1 MHQVNQIVIN
11 ILLYFD
17 MLGSSVY
24 FSETIN
30 KIIFLLHYSTHF
42 FLDADKEKRCC
53 FQDPACGV
61 IRVKKPKRTI
71 IYRFLFLFLSLKMME
86 DADQVLVKVLS

>member
-1 MHQVNQIVIN
+1 MIN

-30 KIIFLLHYSTHF
+30 KIIFLLHYSAHF
-42 FLDADKEKRCC
+42 FLDAEKEKRCC

-61 IRVKKPKRTI
+61 IRVKKNQKE
-71 IYRFLFLFLSLKMME
+71 LSYTDFFFSSSL
-86 DADQVLVKVLS
+86 

>member
-1 MHQVNQIVIN
+1 MIN

-71 IYRFLFLFLSLKMME
+71 ICRFLFLFLSLKMME

>member
-1 MHQVNQIVIN
+1 MIN

-30 KIIFLLHYSTHF
+30 KIIFLLHYSAHF
-42 FLDADKEKRCC
+42 FLDAEKEKRCC

-61 IRVKKPKRTI
+61 IRVKKPKKNYHI
-71 IYRFLFLFLSLKMME
+71 QISFSLPLFK
-86 DADQVLVKVLS
+86 DDGGC

>member
-1 MHQVNQIVIN
+1 MIN

-30 KIIFLLHYSTHF
+30 KIIFLLHYSAHF
-42 FLDADKEKRCC
+42 FLDAEEEKRCC

-61 IRVKKPKRTI
+61 IRVKKPQKE
-71 IYRFLFLFLSLKMME
+71 LSYTDFFFSSSL
-86 DADQVLVKVLS
+86 

>member
-1 MHQVNQIVIN
+1 MIN

-24 FSETIN
+24 VSETIN
-30 KIIFLLHYSTHF
+30 KIIFLLHYSAHF
-42 FLDADKEKRCC
+42 FLDAEKEKRCC